1 MRKAIKVYICAL
13 WAINILIHLSCNR
26 KIEYEF
32 PDLDLY
38 PIIQGKYRIYQV
50 IDTTY
55 TTQGSVAKFYYKK
68 ELTDSNEVDLKNRVI
83 SRLNIYRGHSLDS
96 LTFSE
101 LWTQYKD
108 ASWAERIEGNTKY
121 LVLKFPVRKNDSWNG
136 NEFNNLGKENFMY
149 LNIDTSVV
157 INGVTYH
164 NCVYV
169 QQRWNNSSLLTEI
182 NTYEIYAKGIG
193 KIKRYD
199 SFKKYNLNPNG
210 TRSLTTDSYFYEE
223 TLLEHNY

>member
-1 MRKAIKVYICAL
+1 MKSVQRLNEK
-13 WAINILIHLSCNR
+13 ILFIILLLSVGCNR
-26 KIEYEF
+26 KIENEF
-32 PDLDLY
+32 PDLNLY

-55 TTQGSVAKFYYKK
+55 TTQGSVPKFYYKK
-68 ELTDSNEVDLKNRVI
+68 EQTDSNEMDLKNRVI
-83 SRLNIYRGHSLDS
+83 SRLNIFRGNSLDS

-108 ASWAERIEGNTKY
+108 ASWAERIEGNTKI
-121 LVLKFPVRKNDSWNG
+121 LVLKFPVKKNHTWNG
-136 NEFNNLGKENFMY
+136 NEFNNMGKENFTY
-149 LNIDTSVV
+149 LNIDTTVV
-157 INGVTYH
+157 INGVTYP
-164 NCVYV
+164 NCVFV
-169 QQRWNNSSLLTEI
+169 QHRFNNNSLLTEI

-199 SFKKYNLNPNG
+199 SFKKYNLNANG

>member
-1 MRKAIKVYICAL
+1 ML
-13 WAINILIHLSCNR
+13 LLIFLLHLGCNR

-32 PDLDLY
+32 PDLNLY

-55 TTQGSVAKFYYKK
+55 TTQGSVPKFYYKK
-68 ELTDSNEVDLKNRVI
+68 ELTDSNEVDLKNRTI
-83 SRLNIYRGHSLDS
+83 SRLNILRGNSLDS

-108 ASWAERIEGNTKY
+108 NAWAERIEGNTKY
-121 LVLKFPVRKNDSWNG
+121 LVLKFPTRLNDSWNG
-136 NEFNNLGKENFMY
+136 NEFNNLGKENFVY
-149 LNIDTSVV
+149 LNIDTTVV
-157 INGVTYH
+157 VNGVTYP
-164 NCVYV
+164 NCVYI
-169 QQRWNNSSLLTEI
+169 QQRKNTTSLLTEI